1 MIGLFKRRMIC
12 WSVSIGIVLLLIG
25 TSLAQEVNLISQQKD
40 ESNDQSR
47 GTYTFNPID
56 DSYVGWPDDINGDLP
71 VIALRNGSTNDYWL
85 CAGCVKF
92 DISGIPSNASIVSAS
107 LSLYYYGHSY
117 SNPAGH
123 PIVVHRFNGDWNE
136 DTISRNFM
144 PAWNSEIS
152 AQTALPSSE
161 GFWLTWD
168 VTSDVQDFVSG
179 ALSNYGW
186 IIKDEYYWS
195 GANIPS
201 PFLHSKE
208 FGSLIPYLEIELSDN
223 NTSPAV
229 PQISGPT
236 EGLPGNLYSYNFI
249 STDPDSDLIYYWIE
263 WDDGDTTG
271 WLGPYNS
278 GQTLTLSHS
287 WDNPETYTIQAKAKD
302 THGAESSWGT
312 YLVNIINN
320 PPTAPQITGPTNG
333 HPGNI
338 YDYTMVSTDPD
349 QNPIYYLIDWD
360 DGDTTD
366 WLGPYNS
373 GQPITV
379 SHAWTDPGTYT
390 IQAKAKDTYGA
401 EGNWGTYLVTMINNP
416 PATPQI
422 TGPANGTNGHSCYY
436 TLNCI
441 DPDGDQIYYWIEW
454 GDGYTNEW
462 NGPYDSGQ
470 SVIFSHSWDTP
481 GVYII
486 SVQSKDDYG
495 AESGWGTFVMNIG
508 SNPPETPQITGAV
521 NGTPGDAYDY
531 TFITS
536 DEDGNL
542 FYFWIDWGD
551 GQTNQWIGPYNSGQV
566 VTLPHTWSEKGT
578 YVIKAKAKD
587 TYGAESG
594 WGTFT
599 VTMPFSKNFVR
610 PHFLEWLFER
620 YPHIFPILRHLLG
633 F

>member
-1 MIGLFKRRMIC
+1 MKNNSAKKIIRWC
-12 WSVSIGIVLLLIG
+12 VSIAVVLLFIG
-25 TSLAQEVNLISQQKD
+25 TSVAQLPNRNYSKNSLPENV
-40 ESNDQSR
+40 SR
-47 GTYTFNPID
+47 GTYTFNPTD
-56 DSYVGWPDDINGDLP
+56 DSFCGAPDEVNGFDP
-71 VIALRNGSTNDYWL
+71 VMCIRNGSSGDQYL
-85 CAGCVKF
+85 AASVIKF
-92 DISGIPSNASIVSAS
+92 DVSSIPADSIVISAI
-107 LSLYYYGHSY
+107 LFIFYFDYVDH
-117 SNPAGH
+117 NPAGRALTMRH
-123 PIVVHRFNGDWNE
+123 FEEDWNE
-136 DTISRNFM
+136 ETITRNNM
-144 PAWNSEIS
+144 PPYSGEIS
-152 AQTALPSSE
+152 AVTNAPPQPVA
-161 GFWLTWD
+161 WLTWD
-168 VTSDVQDFVSG
+168 VTSDVQNFITGDTE
-179 ALSNYGW
+179 NYGW
-186 IIKDEYYWS
+186 VIRDELYWGGS
-195 GANIPS
+195 GIPDMY
-201 PFLHSKE
+201 LYTKE
-208 FGSLIPYLEIELSDN
+208 NGDLIPYLQIVLDDN
-223 NTSPAV
+223 NDPPET
-229 PQISGPT
+229 PQISGPV
-236 EGLPGNLYSYNFI
+236 EGLPGHFYNYTFI
-249 STDPDSDLIYYWIE
+249 STDPNSDSIYYLID
-263 WDDGDTTG
+263 WDDGHTSG

-278 GQTLTLSHS
+278 GQPLTISHS
-287 WDNPETYTIQAKAKD
+287 WDNPDTYTIQAKAKD
-302 THGAESSWGT
+302 INGSESSWGT
-312 YLVNIINN
+312 YLIDIINN
-320 PPTAPQITGPTNG
+320 PPAAPQITGPTNG

-338 YDYTMVSTDPD
+338 YDYMMVSTDPD

-373 GQPITV
+373 GQPITI
-379 SHAWTDPGTYT
+379 SHVWDDPGTYT

-441 DPDGDQIYYWIEW
+441 DQDGDQIYYWIEW

-486 SVQSKDDYG
+486 SVQSKDDHG

-521 NGTPGDAYDY
+521 NGSPGDAYDY

-542 FYFWIDWGD
+542 FYYWIDWGD

-566 VTLPHTWSEKGT
+566 VTLPHTWSKKGT

-599 VTMPFSKNFVR
+599 VTMPFSKNFVT